1 MKQQYDKQE
10 IAQLLSKFMAGET
23 SIAEEEVLAQYFR
36 THEVDDEWA
45 EYKEMFALF
54 DNGQVDIEPKAET
67 SKQLNITDS
76 DKLPK
81 QPRTVK
87 EKPKIVTLRWLI
99 AGIAASIA
107 LLLVFYLGRS
117 TAEQPTL
124 VAEKTVV
131 TKDSVQPKQ
140 EAITPTESIEQTVV
154 AQVTKQPTPQTTK
167 QPTPQTTKR
176 PTPQT
181 TKQPIPQT
189 TESLADC
196 IARLEAEM
204 ENLDDS
210 VSSAQVEKLIAAD
223 ARLQQMVNR
232 IVGKQ
237 VEQAMNELQK
247 DSTANYISF

>member
-1 MKQQYDKQE
+1 
-10 IAQLLSKFMAGET
+10 
-23 SIAEEEVLAQYFR
+23 
-36 THEVDDEWA
+36 
-45 EYKEMFALF
+45 MFALF
-54 DNGQVDIEPKAET
+54 DNGEVDIELEANTSVLLNDGDNGKIET
-67 SKQLNITDS
+67 
-76 DKLPK
+76 LPK
-81 QPRTVK
+81 TVR
-87 EKPKIVTLRWLI
+87 EKPKIVVLRWLM
-99 AGIAASIA
+99 AGIAASIT

-117 TAEQPTL
+117 TAEQPPL
-124 VAEKTVV
+124 VAEKTVG
-131 TKDSVQPKQ
+131 TSPHPSKGGESQT
-140 EAITPTESIEQTVV
+140 EHGAITPTVTTEQTVV

-167 QPTPQTTKR
+167 Q

-210 VSSAQVEKLIAAD
+210 VGSAQVEKLIAAD

>member
-1 MKQQYDKQE
+1 
-10 IAQLLSKFMAGET
+10 
-23 SIAEEEVLAQYFR
+23 
-36 THEVDDEWA
+36 
-45 EYKEMFALF
+45 MFALF
-54 DNGQVDIEPKAET
+54 DNGQVDIELEANTSVLLNDGDNGKIET
-67 SKQLNITDS
+67 
-76 DKLPK
+76 LPK
-81 QPRTVK
+81 TVR
-87 EKPKIVTLRWLI
+87 EKPKIVVLRWLM
-99 AGIAASIA
+99 AGIAASIT

-117 TAEQPTL
+117 TAEQPPL
-124 VAEKTVV
+124 VAEKTVG
-131 TKDSVQPKQ
+131 TSPHPSKGGESQT
-140 EAITPTESIEQTVV
+140 EHGAITPTVTTEQTVV

-167 QPTPQTTKR
+167 RPTPQTTKR

-181 TKQPIPQT
+181 TKQPTPQT

-237 VEQAMNELQK
+237 VEQAINEIQN
-247 DSTANYISF
+247 DSTANYLSF